1 MTGGISTV
9 SADGENVLHS
19 FSPVGNM
26 SERHA
31 VVSVGLQVKLCLVDW
46 QRRSTWTAS
55 GSSVSGFFGCCC
67 FFFYFFIPL
76 FTCPFFSCYVFVCF
90 ILELTMFLEA
100 HFSHFLCP
108 SSPNFSSFILIL
120 FHPLPSLSIAL
131 SLCRWGGLEEKKNLK
146 EKMKERRLCFFY
158 APRAFPRT
166 RRGLDLSGN

>member
-26 SERHA
+26 SERHS
-31 VVSVGLQVKLCLVDW
+31 VVSVGLQKKLCLVDW

-55 GSSVSGFFGCCC
+55 GSTVSGFLDF
-67 FFFYFFIPL
+67 FNFFYFFTPASIIPL
-76 FTCPFFSCYVFVCF
+76 FTCPLFSCYVFVCF
-90 ILELTMFLEA
+90 ILEVTIFLSA

-131 SLCRWGGLEEKKNLK
+131 SLRRWGGLEEKKTWKKKRKKGGCASFMPLMPFH
-146 EKMKERRLCFFY
+146 EQGE
-158 APRAFPRT
+158 
-166 RRGLDLSGN
+166 G